1 MDYQAE
7 YRSKLRTPAEAVR
20 AVKDG
25 DWVDYTSALGFPPL
39 LDAALAARRDELHDV
54 KVRGNLCMGPLQI
67 VECDPEQTHFLYHTW
82 HCSAYERR
90 LCDRGLCYFTPM
102 IFRNLA
108 WYYRQFLTVNVAMA
122 CVTPMDRHGYFN
134 LSAATGV
141 SRAILEQA
149 DIVILEINEH
159 LPRLRGGFDEVIHIS
174 DAAMIVEGAHAPFSD
189 PPEHPASEED
199 TAIANLLLPH
209 ICDGATVQLGIGG
222 MPTVLGKLLARSGL
236 HDLGMHTE
244 LCSDAYLELHE
255 AGVLTNRRC
264 TLHRGQ
270 GGAAVHLD
278 PLPPDG
284 VGADGLV
291 EEQRVGAQ
299 TAQVKGLPLLLNE
312 FGQAG
317 GQVRQHPLAKRQV
330 RVVIGHGMDQ
340 RLLAQRGDIALL
352 TIL

>member
-1 MDYQAE
+1 MGRLLQGDALGGGNGEHVAHCTDDLAGHAAVGAGQEAGE
-7 YRSKLRTPAEAVR
+7 EGHGAVGPPHLVGGGVDKGLGRRLPDGAVGRGAGQWGLLGGIEAVPLHQHPVILPLNGHVGDG
-20 AVKDG
+20 AVG
-25 DWVDYTSALGFPPL
+25 
-39 LDAALAARRDELHDV
+39 
-54 KVRGNLCMGPLQI
+54 GP
-67 VECDPEQTHFLYHTW
+67 VVH
-82 HCSAYERR
+82 
-90 LCDRGLCYFTPM
+90 
-102 IFRNLA
+102 
-108 WYYRQFLTVNVAMA
+108 VAVAGAVQGQMA
-122 CVTPMDRHGYFN
+122 EEASSVAGGHGY
-134 LSAATGV
+134 A
-141 SRAILEQA
+141 
-149 DIVILEINEH
+149 
-159 LPRLRGGFDEVIHIS
+159 
-174 DAAMIVEGAHAPFSD
+174 
-189 PPEHPASEED
+189 
-199 TAIANLLLPH
+199 
-209 ICDGATVQLGIGG
+209 
-222 MPTVLGKLLARSGL
+222 VLDSLAQ
-236 HDLGMHTE
+236 
-244 LCSDAYLELHE
+244 
-255 AGVLTNRRC
+255 

>member
-1 MDYQAE
+1 MIEQTVSIERMEDAIDIFGSFDENIRIIEQE
-7 YRSKLRTPAEAVR
+7 LAVR
-20 AVKDG
+20 VVSRDDQLKISGEAENVLYAVKAVQG
-25 DWVDYTSALGFPPL
+25 LLG
-39 LDAALAARRDELHDV
+39 LA
-54 KVRGNLCMGPLQI
+54 Q
-67 VECDPEQTHFLYHTW
+67 
-82 HCSAYERR
+82 
-90 LCDRGLCYFTPM
+90 
-102 IFRNLA
+102 
-108 WYYRQFLTVNVAMA
+108 
-122 CVTPMDRHGYFN
+122 
-134 LSAATGV
+134 
-141 SRAILEQA
+141 
-149 DIVILEINEH
+149 
-159 LPRLRGGFDEVIHIS
+159 
-174 DAAMIVEGAHAPFSD
+174 
-189 PPEHPASEED
+189 
-199 TAIANLLLPH
+199 
-209 ICDGATVQLGIGG
+209 
-222 MPTVLGKLLARSGL
+222 
-236 HDLGMHTE
+236 
-244 LCSDAYLELHE
+244 
-255 AGVLTNRRC
+255 

>member
-25 DWVDYTSALGFPPL
+25 DWVDYTSGLGFPPL

-174 DAAMIVEGAHAPFSD
+174 DADMIVEGAHAPFSD
-189 PPEHPASEED
+189 PPEHPASAED
-199 TAIANLLLPH
+199 TAIAKP
-209 ICDGATVQLGIGG
+209 A
-222 MPTVLGKLLARSGL
+222 P
-236 HDLGMHTE
+236 
-244 LCSDAYLELHE
+244 
-255 AGVLTNRRC
+255 
-264 TLHRGQ
+264 
-270 GGAAVHLD
+270 AAHL
-278 PLPPDG
+278 
-284 VGADGLV
+284 
-291 EEQRVGAQ
+291 R
-299 TAQVKGLPLLLNE
+299 
-312 FGQAG
+312 
-317 GQVRQHPLAKRQV
+317 
-330 RVVIGHGMDQ
+330 
-340 RLLAQRGDIALL
+340 RGDRSARHRRHAHRARKAPRALRSA
-352 TIL
+352 